1 MSDSENFFPFIKI
14 ANPVNIEP
22 QATITNWS
30 VHRVTFDDGDV
41 SDHLVGF
48 IHGKSGRVTSAIKSF
63 DGNLRKII
71 TQSGRIYTL
80 VGTPG
85 YSEDAN
91 YVWQNWKLK
100 CRVIEDLDVSDE
112 YAPKIRNII
121 N

>member
-1 MSDSENFFPFIKI
+1 MSDSENFFPFIKL

-22 QATITNWS
+22 KATITNWS

-48 IHGKSGRVTSAIKSF
+48 IYGKRGRVTSAIQLF
-63 DGNLRKII
+63 DDNLGKIV
-71 TQSGRIYTL
+71 TLSGRIYTL
-80 VGTPG
+80 IGTPG
-85 YSEDAN
+85 YSEDAD

-100 CRVIEDLDVSDE
+100 CRVIEDIDVSDQ
-112 YAPKIRNII
+112 YAQKIRNIV